1 MKWARPRQR
10 VYGMLPQHEA
20 LGSLGAEE
28 ACSFA
33 FTRPKEP
40 PLAGPM
46 SEQDRKAVQVLRTL
60 FDDHIDMKKL
70 LADLEEASAKPG
82 AWVTELPQFPGE

>member
-1 MKWARPRQR
+1 MAHYRPRQR

-33 FTRPKEP
+33 FTRPVLEMLCGHLWNAKHYT
-40 PLAGPM
+40 
-46 SEQDRKAVQVLRTL
+46 SSKQYAVRAE
-60 FDDHIDMKKL
+60 HRGRL
-70 LADLEEASAKPG
+70 LENAQMERAMQERERIQATA
-82 AWVTELPQFPGE
+82 